1 MYNRHAG
8 ALIGMTTCE
17 SNESLASASVN
28 GSIFVMRIETSS
40 SKMSVQHSRQL
51 DIQEDGC
58 AVDINYLDSGKMKE
72 FKMQCQLSVFVIIFL
87 NFCFQAHNQF

>member
-1 MYNRHAG
+1 MEGRNIANRSKLLYNRHAG

-28 GSIFVMRIETSS
+28 GSVFVMRIETSS

-58 AVDINYLDSGKMKE
+58 AVDINYLDSGK
-72 FKMQCQLSVFVIIFL
+72 L
-87 NFCFQAHNQF
+87 NKN